1 MHLAALI
8 GDIVGSK
15 AVADRNALQT
25 DFLAALEH
33 ANEVTDPTTPLRVTR
48 GDEFEGSYGS
58 WQHAWEA
65 TLWLRLLMRQ
75 HGHDLWISVAW
86 GEVTALPESDEAA
99 AQDGPA
105 WWAARAALT
114 DLKSSARA
122 ARNRRTIFAGVDSP
136 PLAAAVI
143 LRDEVLAGLDE
154 SDATIT
160 LGLVKGW
167 SQSRIADALR
177 VTPGVV
183 SRRIHRNG
191 LLSLAESAR
200 ITT

>member
-1 MHLAALI
+1 MYLAALI

-15 AVADRNALQT
+15 SAAQRNALQQH
-25 DFLAALEH
+25 FLAALEE
-33 ANEVTDPTTPLRVTR
+33 ANEATSPRTTLRVTR

-58 WQHAWEA
+58 GEEAWEA

-86 GEVTALPESDEAA
+86 GEMTALPESDEAA

-105 WWAARAALT
+105 WWAARDALT
-114 DLKSSARA
+114 DLKASARA
-122 ARNRRTIFAGVDSP
+122 ARNRRTVFTGFNSP
-136 PLAAAVI
+136 PLGAAVI

-160 LGLVKGW
+160 LGLITGR
-167 SQSRIADALR
+167 SQATIADDLGI
-177 VTPGVV
+177 TPGVV

-191 LLSLAESAR
+191 LLSLAESVSIR
-200 ITT
+200 P